1 MNTNWPKNA
10 LNWAKIYLKY
20 ARKGEE
26 MRERKERENREKGM
40 IEKIELKKL
49 AKKTYLVII

>member
-1 MNTNWPKNA
+1 
-10 LNWAKIYLKY
+10 
-20 ARKGEE
+20 

-49 AKKTYLVII
+49 AKKNIFGYNLE